1 MDVLILSGSIFFHHF
16 KKASTDPL
24 LHPTLSKIEIAVF
37 FHLSFYFHEKDF
49 STPLLAIAQSLYLKC
64 QVFNNYLYSFCT
76 SCSYLLLFR
85 PTQVLKHENYSPF
98 SLQDDCCLGGEGN
111 DRGWNGWMASLT
123 RWTWVWVGSWSWWWT
138 RRPCVL
144 QSMGSQRVRH
154 DWVTELNDVK
164 LTDSQDSPIPGE
176 TELISESTFLGWIE
190 FSTLFL
196 NSFHLYSHHDV
207 PVISSSYKTSN

>member
-123 RWTWVWVGSWSWWWT
+123 RWTWVWVGSGSWWEMGRKVLCAAVHGVSKSWT
-138 RRPCVL
+138 QP
-144 QSMGSQRVRH
+144 SA
-154 DWVTELNDVK
+154 WTELNWY
-164 LTDSQDSPIPGE
+164 SI
-176 TELISESTFLGWIE
+176 LG
-190 FSTLFL
+190 L
-196 NSFHLYSHHDV
+196 
-207 PVISSSYKTSN
+207 P